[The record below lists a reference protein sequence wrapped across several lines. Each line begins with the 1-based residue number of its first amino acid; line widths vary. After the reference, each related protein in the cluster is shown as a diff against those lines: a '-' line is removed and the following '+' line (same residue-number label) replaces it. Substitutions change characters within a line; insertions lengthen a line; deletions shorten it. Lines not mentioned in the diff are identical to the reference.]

1 LIIRRIIRNIIEN
14 FSQIEFN
21 MDIRTTRAHRLWYSL
36 KYKRRRLNMK
46 THTGETSEVEIS
58 GSFGNSVIP
67 YDVGLWQ
74 TGERVF

>member
-1 LIIRRIIRNIIEN
+1 
-14 FSQIEFN
+14 
-21 MDIRTTRAHRLWYSL
+21 
-36 KYKRRRLNMK
+36 MK